1 MPTNNPR
8 VQVTLSPSLDALV
21 QSLASHSNA
30 SKSQVLRE
38 LLEAAEPAL
47 RRAVALM
54 DAASQATKEV
64 HSGIA
69 RSLDRAQ
76 TRIERSMQE
85 AMSQLDATT
94 GDLVAQAEAVRARRP
109 SSRNTHASRAASG
122 AEGVGRALAVGV
134 AAGRAALDPPSSK
147 RGVKSPKRVP
157 GKAGKGGAA

>member
-54 DAASQATKEV
+54 EAASQATKEV
-64 HSGIA
+64 HAGFA
-69 RSLDRAQ
+69 RSLDKAQ
-76 TRIERSMQE
+76 TRIEKSMQQ
-85 AMSQLDATT
+85 AMAQLDATT

-109 SSRNTHASRAASG
+109 SGRKERAPRAHS
-122 AEGVGRALAVGV
+122 GRAGAGQGAAAAVLE
-134 AAGRAALDPPSSK
+134 ASDPPPSK
-147 RGVKSPKRVP
+147 RGVKSPR
-157 GKAGKGGAA
+157 GARSAGLKGGKP

>member
-1 MPTNNPR
+1 MPTINPR

-64 HSGIA
+64 HTGIA
-69 RSLDRAQ
+69 RSLDLAQ
-76 TRIERSMQE
+76 SRIERSMSE

-94 GDLVAQAEAVRARRP
+94 GDLVAQAEAVRTRRP
-109 SSRNTHASRAASG
+109 SGRNTHASRAASG
-122 AEGVGRALAVGV
+122 AEGAGKALAAGL

-147 RGVKSPKRVP
+147 RGVKSL
-157 GKAGKGGAA
+157 KGAPSKSVRGVKS